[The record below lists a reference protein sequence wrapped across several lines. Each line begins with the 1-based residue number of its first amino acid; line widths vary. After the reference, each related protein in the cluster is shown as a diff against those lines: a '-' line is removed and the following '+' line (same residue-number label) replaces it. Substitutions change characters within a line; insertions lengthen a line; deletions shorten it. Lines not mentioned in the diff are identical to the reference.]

1 VAFDFDCKTQ
11 LERVSKGKPSSLSG
25 LVVSKE
31 GKQVL
36 QPRHQLFTS
45 PRKESRN
52 ASGGGHPPF
61 QELETVE
68 INDDLI
74 FKKLGADAADSKF
87 ASIEE
92 RCSGADA
99 INRLFVAD
107 GVGRPFVW
115 AGKS

>member
-1 VAFDFDCKTQ
+1 
-11 LERVSKGKPSSLSG
+11 
-25 LVVSKE
+25 
-31 GKQVL
+31 
-36 QPRHQLFTS
+36 LFTS
-45 PRKESRN
+45 PRKDCRN

-92 RCSGADA
+92 RCSGVDA
-99 INRLFVAD
+99 INCLFVVN
-107 GVGRPFVW
+107 GVFRPFVK
-115 AGKS
+115 ARKSS